1 MELHNIEKL
10 LEKYFEAT
18 TTVTEEETL
27 KAYFL
32 QGDVAPH
39 LQEYTTMFT
48 YFSNAKEETFTKQ
61 VPLKPRKRNYKWL
74 SVAAVAV
81 LALGIYFG
89 NDYREQKEAE
99 YVLQETEKAFSLIA
113 QNLNKGTEK
122 LVYLNKFE
130 EATNKIYKTN

>member
-18 TTVTEEETL
+18 TTVAEEETL

>member
-18 TTVTEEETL
+18 TTVAEEETL

-81 LALGIYFG
+81 LVLGIYFG